1 MSHTIKEK
9 SKLLA
14 RVRRIKGQME
24 AIERALESE
33 LGCADVLMLVASVRG
48 ALNGLTV
55 ELMEDHIRNHVVDP
69 AHEPDLQRAK
79 GAAELIEVVR
89 TYLK

>member
-1 MSHTIKEK
+1 MHTVRNK
-9 SKLLA
+9 SKLVG
-14 RVRRIKGQME
+14 RVRRIKGQIE

-48 ALNGLTV
+48 AINGLTA
-55 ELMEDHIRNHVVDP
+55 ELLEDHIRHHVVDP
-69 AHEPDLQRAK
+69 AHEKDPEKAR
-79 GAAELIEVVR
+79 GAADLIDVVR

>member
-48 ALNGLTV
+48 AVNGLTV

>member
-9 SKLLA
+9 TKLLA

-48 ALNGLTV
+48 AVNGLTV